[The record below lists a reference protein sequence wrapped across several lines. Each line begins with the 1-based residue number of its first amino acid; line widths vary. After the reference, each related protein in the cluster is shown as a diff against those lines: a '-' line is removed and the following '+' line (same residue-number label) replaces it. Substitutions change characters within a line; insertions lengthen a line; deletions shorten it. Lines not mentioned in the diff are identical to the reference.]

1 MTESLAGGDFCVVCL
16 KISAQHL
23 RKLAWMTRQDKAE
36 AKAVGA
42 AQRKSKKVA
51 GLNDSFLSKPCLR
64 NARASLLFA
73 DIAGRDDYLP

>member
-1 MTESLAGGDFCVVCL
+1 MVCL

-51 GLNDSFLSKPCLR
+51 GLNDSFLANPVSEMR
-64 NARASLLFA
+64 EHRLFA